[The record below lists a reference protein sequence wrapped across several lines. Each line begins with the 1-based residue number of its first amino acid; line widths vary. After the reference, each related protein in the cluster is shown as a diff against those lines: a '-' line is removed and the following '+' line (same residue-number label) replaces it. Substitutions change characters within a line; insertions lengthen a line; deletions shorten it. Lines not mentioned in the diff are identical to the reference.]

1 MQQQLEQSQSSLLPV
16 VPEVSDEEDNYSTIH
31 EEIDLITRWLDKM
44 DGLLFDG
51 VSADAEI
58 QTLESRMDRIFAW
71 CQSRLKEPSS
81 SPLDTP
87 YLSLIQREVS
97 ELFELVEGEKGMGV
111 PVKQLHEME
120 DTIKKLLEGWN
131 VKSIKAL
138 AERPSG
144 TTAEFQ
150 PGVSDTEEVEMLRAA
165 VEDKSRA
172 ISLMN
177 AQNDRIM
184 ELVRSEKQQ
193 FEKLLH
199 VYRELEQKYDELKR
213 RPCANCESLQSKWEL
228 GAGPHVDTTRC
239 EKRI

>member
-51 VSADAEI
+51 VSTDSGI
-58 QTLESRMDRIFAW
+58 QTLESRMDRLFVW
-71 CQSRLKEPSS
+71 CQSRLKEPSA

-97 ELFELVEGEKGMGV
+97 ELFELVEGDKGTGI

-120 DTIKKLLEGWN
+120 DTVKRLLEKWS
-131 VKSIKAL
+131 VHSIKAL
-138 AERPSG
+138 TERPETNGVIRTGISNPS
-144 TTAEFQ
+144 FQ
-150 PGVSDTEEVEMLRAA
+150 RGVSDTDEVELLRAA

-199 VYRELEQKYDELKR
+199 VYRELEQKYDELER
-213 RPCANCESLQSKWEL
+213 RPCANCESLQSKSVSES
-228 GAGPHVDTTRC
+228 GCT
-239 EKRI
+239 